1 MKIKLHKHLDKKIWD
16 ENNNVRPIVHDML
29 LSIAWAYIDYV
40 RNEYDLP
47 IKNSD
52 VKDIFIFGSITQ
64 LFYNKQSDIDMC
76 VVLNFENMESKF
88 PGLDIAKQLKLYYYD
103 WAMIHICKIYG
114 RGIDLNFQDEKT
126 PEFNGRYRRGP
137 IYSLLKNEWI
147 LKTIIFSKQEL
158 ADMEKQASTI
168 YKHILHDYKIIKK
181 NGFIL
186 NEIKQFYNNII
197 ASKRHSLENNN
208 ERVLNP
214 VYVAIR
220 QFKHNG
226 YIKKL
231 REIAIKKETD
241 KYVLK

>member
-16 ENNNVRPIVHDML
+16 KDNNVRPIVNDML

-64 LFYNKQSDIDMC
+64 LFYDKQSDIDMC

-114 RGIDLNFQDEKT
+114 RRIDLNFQDEKI
-126 PEFNGRYRRGP
+126 PEYNGRYRTGS
-137 IYSLLKNEWI
+137 IYSLMNNNWVYKPSVLSAKELKD
-147 LKTIIFSKQEL
+147 L
-158 ADMEKQASTI
+158 EKQSNDV
-168 YKHILHDYKIIKK
+168 YNKILHDYKIIKK

-186 NEIKQFYNNII
+186 DEIKKFYNNII
-197 ASKRHSLENNN
+197 ASKKYGLAQNPDC
-208 ERVLNP
+208 VLNP
-214 VYVAIR
+214 VYIAIR

-231 REIAIKKETD
+231 RKIAIKKETD